1 MPRPL
6 EVLLLVSLPGSGKS
20 EILRYL
26 RDLGPEQCRAEFGL
40 GPLVALNDYPYVHLM
55 RRISQESQ
63 KLGLS
68 GIFFDAN
75 ELPMKEPFDW
85 GVLVELLNED
95 YADLTARRRA
105 MPTSAAEWLF
115 ARLDAARAKVGAGP
129 AVGGLPA
136 EQRAKLAAALEA
148 DAAALVKE
156 RNDRFSAAPADRTVV
171 VEFSRGGKDG
181 SAMPLPAPFGYGYS
195 LAVLADAILSKASV
209 LYVWVTADESRR
221 RNRLR
226 AGPANLFTLHQ
237 VPLPV
242 MMVDYGCDD
251 LEHLLKHSDRPDTLK
266 VVSRGRTFYLPAI
279 RLDNRKDR
287 TSFLRGPREGWPEAD
302 TKALHAALCE
312 SFGKLHKAQVRR

>member
-26 RDLGPEQCRAEFGL
+26 GSLPPEQVRADFGL
-40 GPLVALNDYPYVHLM
+40 APIVSLNDYPYVHLM

-63 KLGLS
+63 KLGLQ
-68 GIFFDAN
+68 GVFFDAN
-75 ELPMKEPFDW
+75 ELPMKEPYDW

-95 YADLTARRRA
+95 YADLTARRRSV
-105 MPTSAAEWLF
+105 PPSAAEWLF
-115 ARLDAARAKVGAGP
+115 GRLDAARAKVGAGP
-129 AVGGLPA
+129 ALETLPA
-136 EQRAKLAAALEA
+136 EQRTKLAAALEP
-148 DAAALVKE
+148 DAASLVKD
-156 RNDRFSAAPADRTVV
+156 RNDRIANAPAERTVV
-171 VEFSRGGKDG
+171 FEFSRGGKDG

-195 LAVLADAILSKASV
+195 LGVYADSILGRASIF
-209 LYVWVTADESRR
+209 YVWVTPDESRR

-226 AGPANLFTLHQ
+226 AGPASLFALHQ

-251 LEHLLKHSDRPDTLK
+251 IDHLLKHSDHPDTVK
-266 VVSRGRTFYLPAI
+266 VVTRGRTFYVPAV

-287 TSFLRGPREGWPEAD
+287 TTFLRGPRESWPEAD
-302 TKALHAALCE
+302 TKGLHAALAE
-312 SFGKLHKAQVRR
+312 AFAKLHKAQVRR